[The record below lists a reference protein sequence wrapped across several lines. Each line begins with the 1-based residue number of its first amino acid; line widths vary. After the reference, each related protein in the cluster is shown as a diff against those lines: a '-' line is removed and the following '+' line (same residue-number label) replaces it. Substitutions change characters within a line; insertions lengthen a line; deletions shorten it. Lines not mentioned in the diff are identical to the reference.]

1 MEIPYI
7 VNPRKDTG
15 LTNSK
20 IAIWLFLASEVM
32 LFGGLFSAYIFLRVY
47 ADYPWPERALPVLP
61 GLINTFILIAS
72 SVTVVMAWASLK
84 LRELTKF
91 RIYMSITVLCAGLF
105 MVLKGMEYNAKFH
118 HQAVRF
124 NDYAV
129 VEGHLHP
136 HEGLKGTEITIE
148 AETVTIDLF
157 KFSKSYYADFSAEWD
172 GKLQLEKAL
181 VVDGEEI
188 FPAGQAISGDMLSQ
202 AKELFINNRAN
213 NAEILE
219 DKLRQSWKFAKEET
233 PGENNR
239 NAERKKLQN
248 DKYKELVDAI
258 PAGDLKTA
266 VGSLTFKATSPIAL
280 HIDPKKIYKSASD
293 KEGDSGSI
301 VLNDGTT
308 LAGTMGNSDIVLDVD
323 AISFRHTVMQ
333 AEKMGIDPEAAIAN
347 SWLLKDEGIKT
358 LWDNHLIVVEK
369 LEQHLLEEY
378 KTKTDANGNEV
389 AKRVPTETDR
399 YRMGWKEIVAL
410 EELQKAGKDLHDL
423 THQEIQDAY
432 PSMTAGFTG
441 ADHKSGKYG
450 FPKLTV
456 PREQVLFESK
466 FTPAWNNYYAIY
478 FTMTGLHGLHVIG
491 GAIVLAYYLFF
502 GTGMYRKNPE
512 WLANRV
518 EVGGLFWHFVDLVWI
533 FLFPIMYLM

>member
-118 HQAVRF
+118 HQAVRL

-148 AETVTIDLF
+148 AETVSIDLF

-188 FPAGQAISGDMLSQ
+188 FPAGQAISVDMLSQ

-389 AKRVPTETDR
+389 AKRVPTEADR

-441 ADHKSGKYG
+441 ADHKSGKYN
-450 FPKLTV
+450 FPKLTI